1 MWGAHVL
8 TMLPDSREPRQQAR
22 NSVALPTPKPRA
34 NKLSSQSK
42 LSQKV
47 SRKSGRTDSKQARA
61 TRSSQKKRI
70 GPVSS
75 YVIEHD
81 DSFLA
86 LWPNRFDY
94 LYAPHPDPGTKP
106 DWQTESRYP
115 VSDRILKQGA
125 FLFGVR
131 PGAQTTYVL
140 LDIDKGSPYHPQR
153 DPLAIVRINEALEP
167 LGLVAELI
175 LTSSGTLGL
184 HIYFPVK
191 EELPSWQL
199 ALAVTTLLENK
210 GFKVRPGWLE
220 VFPNRKAF
228 SVEGSYSLFNG
239 HRLPLQQGSYLLNDD
254 LQPIASSQTAFVRQW
269 QLAAAQNDVSTP
281 VLKQIIRQAQRKTY
295 RVTGKAQKFLND
307 LNAEVET
314 GWTER
319 GQTNRLLGRITM
331 RSYVFGHLLGAEAP
345 LTGQALVDDV
355 VRIAKSLPGYKD
367 YCGHQHDLEKRVKEW
382 VRSIEADPTY
392 YPYGSGKAIKV
403 QTGPTWNQQQ
413 QEEAR
418 EHIRQVAVELCRK
431 DALPDDIT
439 PRFLLIASYG
449 ISGSTLYKNRDLWHP
464 VYISEQQRK
473 LMAKLPST
481 PALQVREVAAS
492 AVGAAAT
499 SDGPSLLGPTGCK
512 KPNDKALSDQTGSE
526 SSPKQEA
533 GCKRPSDAALSPVEV
548 ARSYQQ
554 VEGTPPP
561 EQLVLNIQGALQI
574 LRAKQQERAEANQQQ
589 YRQQKR
595 QRAQA
600 EHVARLQ
607 AWLDSGDPVLMA
619 EARHQLQRIE
629 QQAAG
634 TG

>member
-1 MWGAHVL
+1 
-8 TMLPDSREPRQQAR
+8 MLPDFNSFRQHSDDRADHRSLEQS
-22 NSVALPTPKPRA
+22 NSQHLSKTKGSDKPVKRGDHKA
-34 NKLSSQSK
+34 D
-42 LSQKV
+42 QKQ
-47 SRKSGRTDSKQARA
+47 RTLKAKK
-61 TRSSQKKRI
+61 KKRAK
-70 GPVSS
+70 GVPH

-191 EELPSWQL
+191 EALPSWQL

-269 QLAAAQNDVSTP
+269 HAAAAQNDVSTP

-314 GWTER
+314 GWTGR
-319 GQTNRLLGRITM
+319 GQTNYLLGRITM

-382 VRSIEADPTY
+382 ARSIEADPSY

-481 PALQVREVAAS
+481 PALQVREVAAC

-499 SDGPSLLGPTGCK
+499 SDGTSLLGPTGCK
-512 KPNDKALSDQTGSE
+512 RPDDKALSNQTGSE
-526 SSPKQEA
+526 SDPKQET

-548 ARSYQQ
+548 ARSAQQ

-561 EQLVLNIQGALQI
+561 EQLVLNIQGALQL
-574 LRAKQQERAEANQQQ
+574 LRAKQEEQAAANQQQ
-589 YRQQKR
+589 YRQQKQ
-595 QRAQA
+595 QRARA
-600 EHVARLQ
+600 EHVARLHE
-607 AWLDSGDPVLMA
+607 WLDSGDPVLMA

-629 QQAAG
+629 QQAVG

>member
-1 MWGAHVL
+1 MSCGAPYVVF
-8 TMLPDSREPRQQAR
+8 MVPDFSQLRKQPRDRTSSRSTDPSGRKDSNPLRGSQQFNKPA
-22 NSVALPTPKPRA
+22 VKPRR
-34 NKLSSQSK
+34 SK
-42 LSQKV
+42 
-47 SRKSGRTDSKQARA
+47 
-61 TRSSQKKRI
+61 KKRI
-70 GPVSS
+70 GPVSN

-269 QLAAAQNDVSTP
+269 HAAAEQNDISTP

-314 GWTER
+314 GWTGR
-319 GQTNRLLGRITM
+319 GQTNHLLGRITM

-382 VRSIEADPTY
+382 VRSIEATQPT
-392 YPYGSGKAIKV
+392 I
-403 QTGPTWNQQQ
+403 PT
-413 QEEAR
+413 A
-418 EHIRQVAVELCRK
+418 AAKPSKYKL
-431 DALPDDIT
+431 ALPGT
-439 PRFLLIASYG
+439 SSSRKKQRTYS
-449 ISGSTLYKNRDLWHP
+449 SGCR
-464 VYISEQQRK
+464 
-473 LMAKLPST
+473 
-481 PALQVREVAAS
+481 
-492 AVGAAAT
+492 
-499 SDGPSLLGPTGCK
+499 
-512 KPNDKALSDQTGSE
+512 
-526 SSPKQEA
+526 
-533 GCKRPSDAALSPVEV
+533 
-548 ARSYQQ
+548 
-554 VEGTPPP
+554 
-561 EQLVLNIQGALQI
+561 
-574 LRAKQQERAEANQQQ
+574 
-589 YRQQKR
+589 
-595 QRAQA
+595 
-600 EHVARLQ
+600 
-607 AWLDSGDPVLMA
+607 
-619 EARHQLQRIE
+619 
-629 QQAAG
+629 
-634 TG
+634 